1 MPFWGWVLLIAGL
14 SLLLVASVFAI
25 VRTTHRL
32 PAREPLHGDP
42 ADLASPVPLEVA
54 DADSPTARELEEA
67 RTDGR
72 ARAGVSPES

>member
-14 SLLLVASVFAI
+14 SALAVGSILAI

-42 ADLASPVPLEVA
+42 QDLAAPVPLDVA
-54 DADSPTARELEEA
+54 EADSMTSRELEEERPA
-67 RTDGR
+67 RSD
-72 ARAGVSPES
+72 AGIATER